1 MWWYLQSR
9 VRLSR
14 SVRAAEDPIQDVVSV
29 APLGWVCAA
38 GEAAA
43 GVSGDRAMVWPG
55 EASRRVLPSANG
67 TPFRS
72 MMVGQMSASS
82 AIRRS

>member
-1 MWWYLQSR
+1 MQPGKLHPAS
-9 VRLSR
+9 L
-14 SVRAAEDPIQDVVSV
+14 AI
-29 APLGWVCAA
+29 
-38 GEAAA
+38 
-43 GVSGDRAMVWPG
+43 RAMVWPG
-55 EASRRVLPSANG
+55 EASRRVLPKAKG